1 MGKLMKLE
9 KIEKTIMGDL
19 QEQKTSFDHLSS
31 CDYPILLKLKIYNL
45 MHDCSSLKKFHLKKT
60 RNDDMRAKIK
70 KSPFSKLPLKK
81 KHVLKLIRKE

>member
-1 MGKLMKLE
+1 MKLK

-45 MHDCSSLKKFHLKKT
+45 MHDCSSLKKFHLKIN

-70 KSPFSKLPLKK
+70 KKSIFKTATQK
-81 KHVLKLIRKE
+81 

>member
-1 MGKLMKLE
+1 
-9 KIEKTIMGDL
+9 MGDL

-45 MHDCSSLKKFHLKKT
+45 MHDCSSLKKFHSKNN

-70 KSPFSKLPLKK
+70 KVHFQNCHSKKTRPYTF
-81 KHVLKLIRKE
+81 